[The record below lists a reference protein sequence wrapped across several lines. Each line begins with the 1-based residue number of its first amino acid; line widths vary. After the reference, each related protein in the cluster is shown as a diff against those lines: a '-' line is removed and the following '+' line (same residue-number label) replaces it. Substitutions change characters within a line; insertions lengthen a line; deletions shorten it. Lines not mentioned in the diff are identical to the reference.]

1 MLNFRNLVNTFSI
14 VGIIAIATCFSACAQ
29 NKPEDKTPMKETSV
43 KNNMNWNKLTT
54 DEERVIVNK
63 GTERPGTGKYDDF
76 NEKGTYICKRCN
88 APLYRSDSKFD
99 AHCGWPAFDD
109 EIKGA
114 VKKLPDADG
123 MRTEIE
129 CANCGAHLGHVFI
142 GEGLTAK
149 NTRHCV
155 NSISMSFV
163 PDKK

>member
-1 MLNFRNLVNTFSI
+1 MKTTMNKTFMALI
-14 VGIIAIATCFSACAQ
+14 LFIAISFAACAQ
-29 NKPEDKTPMKETSV
+29 KQEKTPPSKTT
-43 KNNMNWNKLTT
+43 KNMEYNKLTK
-54 DEERVIVNK
+54 EEEDVIVRK
-63 GTERPGTGKYDDF
+63 GTEYPGTGKYDKF
-76 NEKGTYICKRCN
+76 FEKGTYNCKRCN

-114 VKKLPDADG
+114 VKRVPDLDG
-123 MRTEIE
+123 SRTEII
-129 CANCGAHLGHVFI
+129 CANCDAHLGHVFV

-155 NSISMSFV
+155 NSISMIFV